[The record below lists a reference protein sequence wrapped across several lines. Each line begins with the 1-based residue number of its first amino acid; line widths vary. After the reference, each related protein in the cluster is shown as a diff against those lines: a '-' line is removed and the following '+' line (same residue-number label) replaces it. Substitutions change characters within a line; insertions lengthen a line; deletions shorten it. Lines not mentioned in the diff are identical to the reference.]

1 MLPPQVSIHELR
13 HTRSCLS
20 SNRNGI
26 YGARR
31 NGAEAPGS
39 DACACASHTAKPYGD
54 PF

>member
-13 HTRSCLS
+13 HTCSCLS

-26 YGARR
+26 SGARR

-39 DACACASHTAKPYGD
+39 GACASASYTAKPYGD
-54 PF
+54 SF